1 MLGCRAAA
9 RRSPAVNHAA
19 PPTSARTPLLYA
31 RNVPRTTT
39 RRWTTPRWTTPRA
52 LPRPARADAAL
63 GVLVAVAGV
72 VEQALP
78 WPPSGAR
85 LAVVAAVLVA
95 GAAVAW
101 RRASPHAA
109 LGLSLV
115 ALGAAALVDSPGIVP
130 VLATLVTVHTV
141 QARGSRAAAGGAAVV
156 GTAILSLADHGD
168 STLSLPVI
176 VLAAAT
182 MYALATVTG
191 LLARSRLAV
200 LADAEDRASRAEQTR
215 EAEAGRRVAEERL
228 RIARELHDVIGHHV
242 AIVGIQSA
250 LADSLLEA
258 RPADARTALGHVQD
272 ASERVLDELGTLVR
286 LLREPSDDARG
297 PLPRLQ
303 AIPSLVEEARHAGL
317 EVALTTTGPW
327 PDVPDGTGL
336 AAYRVVQE
344 SLTNAR
350 RYGDGRARVDV
361 TTTGATLEIRTTN
374 RVAAASMPAR
384 PSTGVGLVGLRE
396 RLTALG
402 GTLTTTSDG
411 VFTLAAT
418 LPVPPQHPG
427 APEHA
432 AAPEA
437 PDAPVAQAAPAPRT
451 TEETP

>member
-1 MLGCRAAA
+1 M
-9 RRSPAVNHAA
+9 
-19 PPTSARTPLLYA
+19 
-31 RNVPRTTT
+31 
-39 RRWTTPRWTTPRA
+39 
-52 LPRPARADAAL
+52 
-63 GVLVAVAGV
+63 LVAVAGI
-72 VEQALP
+72 VEQVLP
-78 WPPSGAR
+78 WPPTGAR

-95 GAAVAW
+95 AAAVTW
-101 RRASPHAA
+101 RRASPHVA
-109 LGLSLV
+109 LATSVV
-115 ALGAAALVDSPGIVP
+115 ALGAAALIDSPGIVP
-130 VLATLVTVHTV
+130 IIATLITVHTV
-141 QARGSRAAAGGAAVV
+141 QARSSRAAAGAAAVV
-156 GTAILSLADHGD
+156 GTAILSFADHGD
-168 STLSLPVI
+168 TTLGLPAI

-191 LLARSRLAV
+191 LLARARLAV
-200 LADAEDRASRAEQTR
+200 LTDAEDRAARAEQTR

-242 AIVGIQSA
+242 AIVGIQST
-250 LADSLLEA
+250 LADSLLET

-303 AIPSLVEEARHAGL
+303 SIPSLVEEARHAGL
-317 EVALTTTGPW
+317 EVSLTTSGPW

-374 RVAAASMPAR
+374 RVAGASMPAR

-402 GTLTTTSDG
+402 GTLTTTTSDG

-418 LPVPPQHPG
+418 LPVPPQPVPPHHPG
-427 APEHA
+427 APER
-432 AAPEA
+432 
-437 PDAPVAQAAPAPRT
+437 PDAPARPAAPGVPGAPTGPDAPAPRT